1 MRGLH
6 KSIPRGR
13 RPSLDDGARG
23 IIIASSGGVAPDVR
37 CGYCFPS
44 LNQSNALRTCSTTT
58 GASTSIWTRPLC
70 QCQVSTS
77 ILDVGDDFIVPAV
90 VRYLGVRS
98 LVSFGATCKS
108 YRNAAYTE
116 VTRRRRCIASI
127 EDEVTLILND
137 ATMDDDDKFYEA
149 ETLVYNTVRLIDDES
164 PQSILKIITYR
175 DYSYDM
181 ETSLAYECKLS
192 DCFFREREKIISLT
206 DRRPYYYW
214 SNKEV
219 NLGGY
224 EFCITCGAACSNGE
238 CGCGYFCSGCD
249 EYGEGCTCRG
259 WGWDNIGDFCINCG
273 KYDCCSCC
281 GLGCTFRGDPEHRA
295 DHLTHLPC
303 CYNDEE
309 YISSGFGPKYSYFG
323 HGPSTLWKGSMRC
336 RARMAKKGITAKSLA
351 GRFKRSGRSP
361 KVRI

>member
-58 GASTSIWTRPLC
+58 DASTSIWTCPLC
-70 QCQVSTS
+70 RCQASTS

-90 VRYLGVRS
+90 MRYLGVRS

-116 VTRRRRCIASI
+116 VARRKRCIASI
-127 EDEVTLILND
+127 EDEVTRILHD
-137 ATMDDDDKFYEA
+137 ETMDDDDKFYEA

-164 PQSILKIITYR
+164 P
-175 DYSYDM
+175 YSLWKMKD
-181 ETSLAYECKLS
+181 SRWDDIDAQLAYERIGI
-192 DCFFREREKIISLT
+192 DCFFHERMKIVSLT
-206 DRRPYYYW
+206 DRW
-214 SNKEV
+214 SHNEV
-219 NLGGY
+219 KLGGY
-224 EFCITCGAACSNGE
+224 EFCITCGAACRDY
-238 CGCGYFCSGCD
+238 CGCGDFCSGCD
-249 EYGEGCTCRG
+249 EYHGSCTCRG
-259 WGWDNIGDFCINCG
+259 WGWDKNGDFCINCG
-273 KYDCCSCC
+273 KYDCSICC
-281 GLGCTFRGDPEHRA
+281 RLGCTFRGDPESGQYL
-295 DHLTHLPC
+295 LTHLPC
-303 CYNDEE
+303 CYNADE
-309 YISSGFGPKYSYFG
+309 YFSSVLRHWNG
-323 HGPSTLWKGSMRC
+323 TLWKGSMRC

-351 GRFKRSGRSP
+351 ERFKRSGRSP
-361 KVRI
+361 KARI

>member
-44 LNQSNALRTCSTTT
+44 LDQSNALRTCSTTT
-58 GASTSIWTRPLC
+58 VASTSIWTCQLC

-116 VTRRRRCIASI
+116 VARRRRCIASI
-127 EDEVTLILND
+127 DDEVTRILND

-164 PQSILKIITYR
+164 PQSILKIRTYR
-175 DYSYDM
+175 DDSYDM
-181 ETSLAYECKLS
+181 ETSLAYECKLF
-192 DCFFREREKIISLT
+192 DCFFHEREKIISLT
-206 DRRPYYYW
+206 DRPYL
-214 SNKEV
+214 

-224 EFCITCGAACSNGE
+224 EFCITCGAACSDGE

-249 EYGEGCTCRG
+249 EYGEDCTCRG

-273 KYDCCSCC
+273 KYDCSSCC
-281 GLGCTFRGDPEHRA
+281 GLGCTFRGDPECRT

-309 YISSGFGPKYSYFG
+309 YIRFGFGPKVPDEYFSSVLRHWNG
-323 HGPSTLWKGSMRC
+323 TLWKGSMRC

-351 GRFKRSGRSP
+351 ERFNRSGRSP
-361 KVRI
+361 KARI